1 MRKKER
7 QLITLGLVLLFAGIA
22 YWAYSSDSFGFIDLS
37 GWLHGNETTEGGGD
51 TYELGVINLTSQVLE
66 TGDLKVSFALA
77 NEDQFNIS
85 AVKVY
90 YALNVADPSNA
101 TYTAVTATKATNS
114 TVYGATI
121 DSSFGDTVYYYI
133 EVQYI
138 QDGSTLVFRYPSSGY
153 QSVAVSDTFEPEIS
167 TIAVD
172 YNATTGNATFTITA
186 SDNDAIDKVILY
198 YYISTDGNETGATFS
213 NITLTTSPYKATL
226 TLNANDYV
234 DFYVEAYD
242 LSGNS
247 IRLPT
252 EGTFEFFANETKA
265 VTYPTG

>member
-22 YWAYSSDSFGFIDLS
+22 YWAYSSDFGFIDLS

-101 TYTAVTATKATNS
+101 SYTAVTATKAENS
-114 TVYGATI
+114 TVYEATI
-121 DSSFGDTVYYYI
+121 D
-133 EVQYI
+133 
-138 QDGSTLVFRYPSSGY
+138 
-153 QSVAVSDTFEPEIS
+153 
-167 TIAVD
+167 
-172 YNATTGNATFTITA
+172 
-186 SDNDAIDKVILY
+186 
-198 YYISTDGNETGATFS
+198 
-213 NITLTTSPYKATL
+213 
-226 TLNANDYV
+226 
-234 DFYVEAYD
+234 
-242 LSGNS
+242 LSL
-247 IRLPT
+247 IHI
-252 EGTFEFFANETKA
+252 
-265 VTYPTG
+265 